1 MDQPLEGCQRPT
13 PYDGGARVRTGVV
26 PTKCHLLSITR
37 FENREQPGA
46 EQMRSIV
53 IFDLGGVLIDW
64 DPRHLYRKLFAGDEK
79 AMEQFLATVCTQE
92 WNRCQD
98 AGRSFAEGAGLLKA
112 EHPDKAELIDAY
124 GARFDE
130 MMAGPIIGAVE
141 ILAELHKRGT
151 PLYGL
156 TNFSAETYPWAVA
169 RFEFLGWFR
178 GILVSGEV
186 GAIKPDPR
194 IYELLLGRFGIDP
207 HRAVYID
214 DVVANAEAARPFG
227 IHAIHFSTPDAL
239 REELI
244 RLALL

>member
-1 MDQPLEGCQRPT
+1 MDQPPEGCQGST
-13 PYDGGARVRTGVV
+13 PFGEASSGCRAVV
-26 PTKCHLLSITR
+26 PWEYHLLSIPR
-37 FENREQPGA
+37 FRYREQRAA
-46 EQMRSIV
+46 ERMRSIV
-53 IFDLGGVLIDW
+53 VFDLGGVLIDW
-64 DPRHLYRKLFAGDEK
+64 DPRHLYRKLFAGDET

-98 AGRSFAEGAGLLKA
+98 AGRSFAEGASLLKA

-130 MMAGPIIGAVE
+130 MMAGPIAGAVE
-141 ILAELHKRGT
+141 ILVQLRDRGT

-156 TNFSAETYPWAVA
+156 TNFSAETYPYALA
-169 RFEFLGWFR
+169 RFDFLGWFR

-194 IYELLLGRFGIDP
+194 IYALLLERFGIDP

-214 DVVANAEAARPFG
+214 DVAANAEAARPFG
-227 IHAIHFSTPDAL
+227 IHGIHFSTPDAL
-239 REELI
+239 REELV
-244 RLALL
+244 RLGLL